1 MRLKAISYL
10 NPNIKTAT
18 GRIIL
23 VGMLEDGPVQ
33 KPFTT
38 TRARIDLFGKNEM
51 VASYKMLVAAGV
63 SEKNIVLYRLNGN
76 HASLEIAKEG
86 TPFLK
91 IQSIGASNADND
103 IFVKTYDNR
112 IVIGSHYR
120 EEALDK
126 KMDFERTYR
135 FSDFPYL
142 ANLTDAI
149 NEEAVLGLNDI
160 IAKESVNGLCVDYFV
175 AGKTYQLLNGNAE
188 KELCFNETTDTAS
201 YEVAYWN
208 AFYRG
213 VLGEDYSGESATP
226 LMGVPAEVLLF
237 TDIRADI
244 SKDIVS
250 FAARVSEQK
259 TREQGTLCNALFQT
273 SIVPSKKVLRP
284 GEYMLS
290 ATTYFD
296 IVEQMERNFSPEE
309 DRETYVANLAA
320 LFPQEEKGESQF
332 EYVQIVVGD
341 NRYDSSKT
349 LSGFVNYAAL
359 YVLSSFEETLG
370 NRTLPSFISM
380 PETLSKS
387 SVATLQ
393 ANGYICIV
401 PSVRKNYVVAYSQNL
416 ADKAETPL
424 HTFSNQRLLHE
435 IGKTVGNRLD
445 GYVGKP
451 TTVFATSIL
460 VKELEIYFQNFV
472 SKGILSGFELS
483 FPESEQGIDSRYLD
497 ITLRVYDEIKQ
508 VGASFRIEENEW
520 EADVWSLID

>member
-10 NPNIKTAT
+10 NPNIKSAN
-18 GRIIL
+18 GRILL

-38 TRARIDLFGKNEM
+38 TRAAIDLFGDNEM
-51 VASYKMLVAAGV
+51 VVSYKMLISAGV

-76 HASLEIAKEG
+76 HAAATLLKDDQG
-86 TPFLK
+86 FLK
-91 IQSIGASNADND
+91 VQSIGAANNDND

-120 EEALDK
+120 ETALATK
-126 KMDFERTYR
+126 SDFERTYR

-149 NEEAVLGLNDI
+149 NEEAVLGLIDV
-160 IAKESVNGLCVDYFV
+160 IAKELKDGLCVDYFT
-175 AGKTYQLLNGNAE
+175 AGQTLHLQNGNSE
-188 KELCFNETTDTAS
+188 KELCFNETTDILT
-201 YEVAYWN
+201 YEAAYWN
-208 AFYRG
+208 VFYRG

-226 LMGVPAEVLLF
+226 LVGVPAEVLLF
-237 TDIRADI
+237 TDIRADY
-244 SKDIVS
+244 SADIVS
-250 FAARVSEQK
+250 FAGRIAEQK
-259 TREQGTLCNALFQT
+259 TTEQGTLCNAVFQA
-273 SIVPSKKVLRP
+273 SPVPGKKTLRE

-296 IVEQMERNFSPEE
+296 IVEQSERTLSPEE
-309 DRETYVANLAA
+309 DKDLYLANLIG
-320 LFPQEEKGESQF
+320 LFSLEERGESQF
-332 EYVQIVVGD
+332 QYVQVLVGD
-341 NRYDSSKT
+341 NRYDGTKK
-349 LSGFVNYAAL
+349 LGGAVNYAAL
-359 YVLSSFEETLG
+359 YVLSSFEQTLG
-370 NRTLPSFISM
+370 NRTLPAFLSLA
-380 PETLSKS
+380 ETLSKS

-401 PSVRKNYVVAYSQNL
+401 PSVRKNYVVAYPQSI
-416 ADKAETPL
+416 ADKTEAPL
-424 HTFSNQRLLHE
+424 HSFSNQRLLHE
-435 IGKTVGNRLD
+435 IGKTVGDRLD

-460 VKELEIYFQNFV
+460 TKELEIYFQNFV
-472 SKGILSGFELS
+472 SKDILSGFALS
-483 FPESEQGIDSRYLD
+483 FPETEQGIDSRYLD
-497 ITLRVYDEIKQ
+497 IVLRVYDEIKQ